1 MWSEISATDY
11 YHPLSQTDR
20 QHLQNSDGAS
30 TVPHLPSNST
40 LPFYH
45 YLAKFCLFSGGCM
58 WSCCFHSDL
67 VSVLWVLRASSVQA
81 CLFCFYKIMPRKPVF
96 NLTTLQ
102 LIYMPMSEAS
112 GKFDLLLPS
121 WVSMFFLSPLP
132 NTKLAQNE
140 PQPGSSA
147 FLFHGCLT
155 CHCKFKLCV
164 RAGDLICWTSQSYNY
179 QMIKSIGLQTMP
191 TRGLMF

>member
-45 YLAKFCLFSGGCM
+45 YLAKFFFFSGGCM

-67 VSVLWVLRASSVQA
+67 VSVLWVLWASSVQT
-81 CLFCFYKIMPRKPVF
+81 CWESLFCFFKIMPRKPVF
-96 NLTTLQ
+96 NLATLQ
-102 LIYMPMSEAS
+102 LISMPMSGAS
-112 GKFDLLLPS
+112 GKFYLLLPS

-132 NTKLAQNE
+132 DTKLAQHE

-147 FLFHGCLT
+147 FLFHGCLI
-155 CHCKFKLCV
+155 CHCKFKSCV
-164 RAGDLICWTSQSYNY
+164 RAGDLICWTYQSYSY
-179 QMIKSIGLQTMP
+179 QMIK
-191 TRGLMF
+191 